1 MAPSLKD
8 PETDRLAR
16 ELARRTGESLT
27 VAVRHALR
35 DKLVEPRALELDTIE
50 AKIADVM
57 QIVARHQTP
66 PLLDHRSDDEILGW
80 DDNGLPS

>member
-1 MAPSLKD
+1 MALGLKD

-16 ELARRTGESLT
+16 ELARLTGESLT

-35 DKLVEPRALELDTIE
+35 DKLVEPRARELDTIE

-57 QIVARHQTP
+57 QIAARHQTL

>member
-1 MAPSLKD
+1 MALSLKD

-27 VAVRHALR
+27 VAVRHAPR
-35 DKLVEPRALELDTIE
+35 DKLGEPRALELDTIE